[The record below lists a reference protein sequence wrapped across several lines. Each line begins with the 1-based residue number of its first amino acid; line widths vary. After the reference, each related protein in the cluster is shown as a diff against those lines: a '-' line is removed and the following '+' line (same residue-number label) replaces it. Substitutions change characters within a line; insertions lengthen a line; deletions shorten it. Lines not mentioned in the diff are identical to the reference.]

1 MPRAEFPVLMHIPG
15 MNFAGPG
22 TDLYNN
28 NNKIDDFY
36 SAVTWKNHYKGAD
49 IVKNVE

>member
-1 MPRAEFPVLMHIPG
+1 LTTALEDTSP
-15 MNFAGPG
+15 
-22 TDLYNN
+22 NN

-49 IVKNVE
+49 IVKNVGKLN